1 MVRPRGAGPGL
12 PWGRVRGRV
21 AARVINARRDASYDL
36 ASQKTL
42 VMACSAALCTLLPV
56 AAHQLGCLDHLPD
69 PPGRVFASDKITG
82 SRLSYP
88 LGIPDSLLGL
98 GSYTVTLALALNA
111 SRFPGVQKALALKLL
126 ADGSLASFNLV
137 RQVVYFRRLCS
148 WCTATALCTALML
161 VVERAAIRRQIAII
175 RVQMSLP
182 SR

>member
-1 MVRPRGAGPGL
+1 VET
-12 PWGRVRGRV
+12 
-21 AARVINARRDASYDL
+21 RVINARRDPSYDL
-36 ASQKTL
+36 ASKNTL

-56 AAHQLGCLDHLPD
+56 AAHQFGCLDHLPD
-69 PPGRVFASDKITG
+69 PPGRAFASDKITE
-82 SRLSYP
+82 SRLAYP

-126 ADGSLASFNLV
+126 ADGSLASFNFL

-161 VVERAAIRRQIAII
+161 VAERAAIRRQIAII

-182 SR
+182 LR